1 MDATEVQALR
11 DRITEYL
18 QHLAPGAFCSQDIV
32 TPGSLGIEDVT
43 DGTQV
48 PNGKV
53 LMLELLCERAHLT
66 DRHEYRKRVLF
77 FDDDPEN
84 IRDCVLAGFKRS
96 THTPDGFTR
105 SALAAIA
112 SRAGRKRGACAMA

>member
-1 MDATEVQALR
+1 MVEPRSGPVARWKSADSMSTLGRAQKAQAPQSEL
-11 DRITEYL
+11 
-18 QHLAPGAFCSQDIV
+18 SQMSS
-32 TPGSLGIEDVT
+32 SLLSYVW
-43 DGTQV
+43 
-48 PNGKV
+48 
-53 LMLELLCERAHLT
+53 MELLCERAHLT